1 MNNNDIIYKEGYYM
15 FLNENGKVRS
25 GWLIA
30 STLLIVYFGQGI
42 FMLPGST
49 LLSLIEMSNKDVAI
63 ASDLSYVRKPW
74 MILATFGAAT
84 LGGIA
89 ATLVA
94 WRAINKQY
102 PLALGLRGKLRD
114 LFVGLLFGGVAIT
127 VIFLILLSTGN
138 VTMETHFLHPN
149 VTMFTVTFFILF
161 VLVGFFE
168 EMLFR
173 GYVMKTMLE
182 RGNEKWLTYVVSAL
196 VFSLVHITN
205 PNVSLLGLINI
216 ALAGLLFA
224 YMFDMSGSLLLPI
237 GYHITWNFFQG
248 NVFGFSV
255 SGISPYGLYEVD
267 TSKGV
272 DLLTGGAFGLEG
284 GLAATIVLLFSFY
297 VTKLYTKWQKRIPL

>member
-1 MNNNDIIYKEGYYM
+1 M

-255 SGISPYGLYEVD
+255 SGISPYGLYEID

>member
-1 MNNNDIIYKEGYYM
+1 M